1 MLSAVESKPTT
12 DTQTTYFRCI
22 AGCSAKHSIF
32 DVLYTCPSCGSL
44 LEVHHDREPLKKRSA
59 QEWKD
64 LFDSRASTTKWPY
77 GSGVW
82 GLREWVIPSL
92 EDDNVVSMFEGNSN
106 LFWAE
111 RLGKQLGVA
120 DLWIKMCGNSHTGS
134 FKDLGMT
141 VLVSVVKQMMAQGSS
156 VKAVACASTGDTSAA
171 LAAYAAY
178 AGIPAVIFLPAGKV
192 STAQLIQPVAN
203 GAHVLALDTDFD
215 GCMKI
220 VQEVTKDDT
229 IYLANSMNSLRIE
242 GQKTVG
248 IEIVRQFNWDVPD
261 WIIIPVGNLGN
272 ISALYQG
279 FKLMMDLG
287 VISKM
292 PRLVAAQAARA
303 NPFYESFKGGFKEK
317 VRVTAQDTLANAIRI
332 GDPISYEKA
341 KKAVIETDGIV
352 EQATEQELASASAHA
367 DLTGMFTCPHTGVA
381 LAVLQKLVKRGV
393 IKKSD
398 RTVVISTAH
407 GLKFTDF
414 KVGYHESTLE
424 EVTSEYA
431 NPAVHLPAD
440 ANAVK
445 AEIEKRLSE
454 SPRTH

>member
-1 MLSAVESKPTT
+1 MSSAVAPKPATEK
-12 DTQTTYFRCI
+12 QTTYFRCI
-22 AGCSAKHSIF
+22 AGCHGKHSIY

-44 LEVHHDREPLKKRSA
+44 LEVHHDREPLKQRSA
-59 QEWKD
+59 DQWKQ
-64 LFDSRASTTKWPY
+64 LFESRASISKWPY

-82 GLREWVIPSL
+82 GMREWVIPDL
-92 EDDNVVSMFEGNSN
+92 ADENVVSMFEGNSN

-111 RLGKQLGVA
+111 RLGKQLGVP
-120 DLWIKMCGNSHTGS
+120 DLWIKLCGNSHTGS

-141 VLVSVVKQMMAQGSS
+141 VLVSVVKQMMAQGSP

-220 VQEVTKDDT
+220 VQEVTQDNS

-248 IEIVRQFNWDVPD
+248 IEIVRQFDWDVPD

-272 ISALYQG
+272 ISALYKG
-279 FKLMMDLG
+279 FQLMMDLG
-287 VISKM
+287 LINRM
-292 PRLVAAQAARA
+292 PRLVAAQAAKA
-303 NPFYESFKGGFKEK
+303 NPFYESFQNGFKDK
-317 VRVTAQDTLANAIRI
+317 VSKTAQKTLANAIRI
-332 GDPISYEKA
+332 GDPISYD
-341 KKAVIETDGIV
+341 KAVKAIAETDGIV
-352 EQATEQELASASAHA
+352 EQATENELAAASAHA

-381 LAVLQKLVKRGV
+381 LAVLSKLIKRGV
-393 IKKSD
+393 IKSSD
-398 RTVVISTAH
+398 KTVVISTAH

-414 KVGYHESTLE
+414 KVGYHESKLE
-424 EVTSEYA
+424 EVTSEYP
-431 NPAVHLPAD
+431 NPAVHLPASAD
-440 ANAVK
+440 AVK
-445 AEIEKRLSE
+445 AEIEKRLG
-454 SPRTH
+454 